1 MSDKWWSELTPERI
15 QANLRR
21 EIESRD
27 ERIEE
32 LEADLRKT
40 ALDYLAADWQA
51 AEAYQAQLTA
61 EAKLAEAL
69 EMALEECGYYWGS
82 GSYNDWWQERRNR
95 VAELK
100 GAK

>member
-1 MSDKWWSELTPERI
+1 MRNVSKTPEHIWAWWDNAYDVGMINTHGDKRYTPTE
-15 QANLRR
+15 AR
-21 EIESRD
+21 EYIPADRV
-27 ERIEE
+27 EE
-32 LEADLRKT
+32 L
-40 ALDYLAADWQA
+40 
-51 AEAYQAQLTA
+51 

-69 EMALEECGYYWGS
+69 EMALDECGYLWRS